1 MGRKQRFAAF
11 DEAINRGPY
20 DEYPMLPAGIDPQ
33 ICLSRNDRP
42 QPFFLI
48 CEHDTVLVNM
58 SGKGKVEFP
67 DGPVRYH
74 PIEPGDF
81 VYVPSGTP
89 HRVVPDEECVQ
100 MRYKAEQ
107 PGLEAV
113 AWYCEECGSEIIRDV
128 WDTASE
134 IPQEG
139 YLRACQKFNQ
149 DPAARTCV
157 KCGSEHVEIDLTP
170 YRWEAVAAEVR
181 EDMKSVTK

>member
-1 MGRKQRFAAF
+1 MARKPRFAAF
-11 DEAINRGPY
+11 DEAARRGPY
-20 DEYPMLPAGIDPQ
+20 DEYPMLPAGVDPQ

-58 SGKGKVEFP
+58 SGEGRVEFP

-74 PIEPGDF
+74 PVVPGDF

-89 HRVVPDEECVQ
+89 HRIVPDGECVQ
-100 MRYKAEQ
+100 LRYKAEH

-113 AWYCEECGSEIIRDV
+113 AWYCEGCGAEIVREV
-128 WDTASE
+128 WDTAVE

-139 YLRACQKFNQ
+139 YLRACREFNA
-149 DPAARTCV
+149 DPARRTCSS
-157 KCGSEHVEIDLTP
+157 CGRIHKELDLSP
-170 YRWEAVAAEVR
+170 YSWEAVAAEVR
-181 EDMKSVTK
+181 EDMAKGA